1 MSGKLTTNLGDAAQ
15 SKNILT
21 DNINTTTITDINGNT
36 GLVGQ
41 FLSSTALG
49 IDWVPAGVTPTPNLQ
64 AVCTVGA
71 SYNNI
76 ISVTGVTDCATIDNT
91 VLGTTAINSFRT
103 NLNGF
108 TNINKSA
115 HSITAFISGISLTS
129 DLSAPQVIPVP
140 DPDWNCIA
148 IDIVTANNAEYICFI
163 LDTTGGKQIDLT
175 SLVYSFTL
183 VSAEAY
189 VLNLNPIIP
198 VGFYASQVS
207 SFEAFFFFPFSA
219 FVNVPPTGYIP
230 TSVPIATKWR
240 FSFISWEGGAI

>member
-1 MSGKLTTNLGDAAQ
+1 VSN
-15 SKNILT
+15 
-21 DNINTTTITDINGNT
+21 
-36 GLVGQ
+36 
-41 FLSSTALG
+41 
-49 IDWVPAGVTPTPNLQ
+49 
-64 AVCTVGA
+64 
-71 SYNNI
+71 
-76 ISVTGVTDCATIDNT
+76 CATITNT
-91 VLGTTAINSFRT
+91 PLLPTAINSFKT
-103 NLNGF
+103 DLNCF

-115 HSITAFISGISLTS
+115 HSITAFVPGISLVS

-148 IDIVTANNAEYICFI
+148 IDIVTANVAEYICFTI
-163 LDTTGGKQIDLT
+163 DTTGGKEIDLL

-183 VSAEAY
+183 VSADAY

-198 VGFYASQVS
+198 VGFYASQIS

-230 TSVPIATKWR
+230 TAVPIATKWR